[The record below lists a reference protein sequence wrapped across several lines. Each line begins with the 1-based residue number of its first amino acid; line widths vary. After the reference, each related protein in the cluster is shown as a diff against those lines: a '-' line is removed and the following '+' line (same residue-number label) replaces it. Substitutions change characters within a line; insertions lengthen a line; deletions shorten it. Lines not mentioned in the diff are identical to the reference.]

1 MRAKKIPILDFDP
14 APTAIIEPGEIIRK
28 RDYSKKVV
36 LCFFSDVIEKLV
48 SNGKAVRVD
57 RLKSEMGENPIY
69 QVDQPDG
76 KIMVVNP
83 CVGAPLAGAFFEEM
97 IARGC
102 DQFIA
107 CGGCGVL
114 DPAFK
119 VGHVLIPTEAVRD
132 EGTSYA
138 YLPAGERVFPSANAL
153 TAIKRAL
160 EKHTIP
166 YDEVKTWTTDAIYR
180 ETADLVRLR
189 KKQGCKVVEM
199 ESAAFFAIAKF
210 RNVQFGQLLYGG
222 DSVHESGWD
231 DREWSNRDTIRE
243 QLFWLAAESVLGM

>member
-1 MRAKKIPILDFDP
+1 
-14 APTAIIEPGEIIRK
+14 
-28 RDYSKKVV
+28 
-36 LCFFSDVIEKLV
+36 
-48 SNGKAVRVD
+48 
-57 RLKSEMGENPIY
+57 MGENPIY
-69 QVDQPDG
+69 LVDHPNG
-76 KIMVVNP
+76 NIMMVNP

-102 DQFIA
+102 NQFIA

-114 DPAFK
+114 DRAYK
-119 VGHVLIPTEAVRD
+119 VGHVLIPVEAVRA

-138 YLPAGERVFPSANAL
+138 YLPAGERVFPSVDAL
-153 TAIKRAL
+153 AAIKRTL
-160 EKHTIP
+160 DKQNIP
-166 YDEVKTWTTDAIYR
+166 YDEVITWTTDAIYR

-210 RNVQFGQLLYGG
+210 RGVQFAQLLYGG

-231 DREWSNRDTIRE
+231 DREWSSRDTIRE
-243 QLFWLAAESVLGM
+243 KLFWLAAESVLGM